1 MPPCCT
7 CAAQRLSGKESSII
21 FLEKLMKSILS
32 VTFVVLLFVGHPVLA
47 DDKESD
53 ESKPKDPLSTETF
66 NGLKLRSIGPAV
78 TSGRVVDFAV
88 NPNDRNQYYVA
99 SASGGVWKTVNSGTT
114 WEPVFDGEGSYS
126 IGCIAMDPNNPFV
139 IWVGTGENNSQRS
152 VSYGDGVYRSED
164 GGKSW
169 ENVGLKSSEHIGK
182 ILIDPRNSS
191 VVFVAAQGP
200 LWGPG
205 GDRGLYK
212 TTDAGKTW
220 TLSLKISENTGVTDV
235 AMDSRDPDVLYA
247 ASYQRRRHVW
257 TVIDGG
263 PESAIYKSIDG
274 GTTWKKL
281 KSGLPKE
288 DMGRIG
294 LAISSVNPDVV
305 YAIIELANRKGGFYR
320 STDRGATWDKR
331 GDYAAASAQ
340 YYSEIFCDPKE
351 VDRVYSVDT
360 HLQVTDDA
368 GKSFH
373 DLGEKSKHV
382 DNHVIWIDPH
392 NTNYY
397 LVGCDGGAYE
407 SFDRGENWSF
417 KSNLPVTQFYRV
429 AVDNATPFYNVYGG
443 TQDNFSLG
451 GPSRTTSATG
461 IENADWIVSATGDG
475 FVTRID
481 PEDPNIV
488 YSESQYGGLV
498 RYDKKSG
505 EIMGIRPQEGKGEA
519 PYRWNWDSPLIIS
532 PHSHTRLY
540 FAANFL
546 FRSDDRGNTWKKVS
560 GDLTRKIDRN
570 KLSIMGRVW
579 GVDAIAKGASTS
591 FYGNIVA
598 LVESPIKEGLIYVG
612 TDDGLI
618 QVTED
623 GGANWKKMEK
633 FPDVPDMT
641 YVSYLVASQH
651 DARTIYAAFDNHK
664 NADFH
669 PYLLRSD
676 DAGTS
681 WTSIK
686 GNLPEKGTVY
696 SIAEDHV
703 NKNLLFAGTEFGV
716 FFTIDG
722 GKKWVQL
729 KGGLPTIAVRD
740 IAIQKRE
747 NDLVLG
753 TFGRGFYIL
762 DDYRTLRTLT
772 PAMLASESQLFSV
785 MNALMYIESR
795 PYGLKGKSFLGES
808 FYTANNPPFG
818 ATFTYYLKE
827 SLKTKKELRQER
839 EKEML
844 KKKETPPY
852 PTYEELRAEDEEEA
866 PTITLTV
873 TDEAGNVVR
882 TVNGP
887 ITKGMSRV
895 TWDLRYAPLTP
906 AKLKPAE
913 ADPFTEPDQ
922 SPLAMPGTYN
932 VSIAKRVNGV
942 VTQLAGSQTFSTS
955 VLGVTTLPASD
966 RNALVAF
973 QQKVARLQRA
983 VLGASRSV
991 DELKNRIDFIKKAL
1005 LNTQAPTAKVRNDVD
1020 KIVSSLDEVT
1030 LALRG
1035 DRTLSSRNEPTPP
1048 SITDRVN
1055 GIVDDQ
1061 WQSTGAPTQT
1071 QIDAYNIAGNEF
1083 APVLS
1088 KLHILVETDLKNIE
1102 ATMETLDAPWTP
1114 GRVPDW
1120 KK

>member
-1 MPPCCT
+1 M
-7 CAAQRLSGKESSII
+7 
-21 FLEKLMKSILS
+21 
-32 VTFVVLLFVGHPVLA
+32 TFVTLLLVGHPVLA

-53 ESKPKDPLSTETF
+53 ESKSKDPLSTETF
-66 NGLKLRSIGPAV
+66 NGLKFRSIGPAV

-88 NPNDRNQYYVA
+88 NSGDRSQYYVA
-99 SASGGVWKTVNSGTT
+99 SASGGVWKTINAGVT

-152 VSYGDGVYRSED
+152 VSYGDGVYRSGD

-182 ILIDPRNSS
+182 ILIDPRNSG
-191 VVFVAAQGP
+191 VVYVAAQGP

-212 TTDAGKTW
+212 TTDAGKNW
-220 TLSLKISENTGVTDV
+220 TSSLKISENTGVTDV
-235 AMDSRDPDVLYA
+235 VMDARDPDVLYA

-257 TVIDGG
+257 TLIDGG
-263 PESAIYKSIDG
+263 PESAIYKSADG
-274 GTTWKKL
+274 GATWKKL

-294 LAISSVNPDVV
+294 LAISPVNPDVV

-320 STDRGATWDKR
+320 STDRGETWEKR

-340 YYSEIFCDPKE
+340 YYSEIFCDPKDI
-351 VDRVYSVDT
+351 DRVYSVDT
-360 HLQVTDDA
+360 RLQVTDDA

-382 DNHVIWIDPH
+382 DNHAIWIDPH

-397 LVGCDGGAYE
+397 LVGCDGGVYE
-407 SFDRGENWSF
+407 TFDRGENWSF

-461 IENADWIVSATGDG
+461 IENADWIVTATGDG

-481 PEDPNIV
+481 PEDPNVV

-570 KLSIMGRVW
+570 KLSIMGRIW
-579 GVDAIAKGASTS
+579 GVDAIAKSASTS

-598 LVESPIKEGLIYVG
+598 LVESSIKEGLLYVG

-623 GGANWKKMEK
+623 GGANWKKIEK

-651 DARTIYAAFDNHK
+651 DARTIYAAFDNHQ

-669 PYLLRSD
+669 PYLLKSD
-676 DAGTS
+676 DAGKS

-703 NKNLLFAGTEFGV
+703 NKNLLFAGTEYGV

-753 TFGRGFYIL
+753 TFGRGFYVL
-762 DDYRTLRTLT
+762 DDYSPLRMLT
-772 PAMLASESQLFSV
+772 PAMLASESQLFPVKNS
-785 MNALMYIESR
+785 LMYVESR
-795 PYGLKGKSFLGES
+795 PYGLKGKAFLGES
-808 FYTANNPPFG
+808 FYTADNPPFG

-827 SLKTKKELRQER
+827 SLKTKKQLRQER

-844 KKKETPPY
+844 KNKETPPY
-852 PTYEELRAEDEEEA
+852 PAYEELRAEDEEGT
-866 PTITLTV
+866 PTVILTV

-882 TVNGP
+882 TLEGP
-887 ITKGMSRV
+887 TTKGMNRV
-895 TWDLRYAPLTP
+895 AWDLRYAPLTP

-913 ADPFTEPDQ
+913 PDPFTEPDQ

-932 VSIAKRVNGV
+932 VSTAKRVNGV
-942 VTQLAGSQTFSTS
+942 VTQLSGSQTFSTS
-955 VLGVTTLPASD
+955 VLGVAALPASD
-966 RNALVAF
+966 RKALVAF

-991 DELKNRIDFIKKAL
+991 DELKNRIDFIKMAL
-1005 LNTQAPTAKVRNDVD
+1005 LNIQAPTTKLRDDVARLESNVAD
-1020 KIVSSLDEVT
+1020 MIRT
-1030 LALRG
+1030 LRG

-1071 QIDAYNIAGNEF
+1071 QIDAYNIAGDEF
-1083 APVLS
+1083 TPLLAR
-1088 KLHILVETDLKNIE
+1088 LHTLVETDLKNIE

-1114 GRVPDW
+1114 GRIPDW